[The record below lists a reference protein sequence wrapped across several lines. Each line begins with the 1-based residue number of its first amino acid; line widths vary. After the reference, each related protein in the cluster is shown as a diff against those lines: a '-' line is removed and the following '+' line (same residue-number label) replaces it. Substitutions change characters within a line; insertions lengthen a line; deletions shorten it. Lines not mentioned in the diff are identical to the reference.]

1 MCNIFTFCEERK
13 VGNFTVQLCLNFIIC
28 CTNYN
33 PYVII
38 NPEFNFISM
47 NFFFYLSRWWWYPIG
62 FFVLIMAASNCAMG
76 TRRLKSVYKTIP
88 FARRFS
94 PFTFSELKVKF
105 LFLAY
110 NFSCRFRPRYLWQRL
125 HSTKGDKK
133 SHYLSVKITLQIY
146 YDVILLS
153 YHAVLVVH
161 FPRCNAGNIRRR
173 LLRLNWSN

>member
-1 MCNIFTFCEERK
+1 MNEFLFSTYI
-13 VGNFTVQLCLNFIIC
+13 NFIIVFI
-28 CTNYN
+28 NYN
-33 PYVII
+33 FFLFIKMVMISNWSGTEKRI
-38 NPEFNFISM
+38 FCFNNGCIKLCDGYSKIKKCLQ
-47 NFFFYLSRWWWYPIG
+47 NH
-62 FFVLIMAASNCAMG
+62 
-76 TRRLKSVYKTIP
+76 P

-153 YHAVLVVH
+153 YYVVLVVH
-161 FPRCNAGNIRRR
+161 FPRCNAGNIRR

>member
-1 MCNIFTFCEERK
+1 MNKFLFSIYIIIF
-13 VGNFTVQLCLNFIIC
+13 
-28 CTNYN
+28 
-33 PYVII
+33 
-38 NPEFNFISM
+38 
-47 NFFFYLSRWWWYPIG
+47 FFFYLSRWMRRISRWRNG
-62 FFVLIMAASNCAMG
+62 FFYSNNGCIKL
-76 TRRLKSVYKTIP
+76 RDEYSKIKKCLQNHPS
-88 FARRFS
+88 ARRFS

-153 YHAVLVVH
+153 YYAVLVVH
-161 FPRCNAGNIRRR
+161 FPRCNAGNIRR